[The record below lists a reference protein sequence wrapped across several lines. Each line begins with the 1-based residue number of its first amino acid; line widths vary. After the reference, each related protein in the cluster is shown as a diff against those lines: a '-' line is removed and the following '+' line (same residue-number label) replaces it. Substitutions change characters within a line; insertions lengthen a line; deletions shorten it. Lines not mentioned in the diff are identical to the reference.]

1 MAEEYS
7 KEQYAALKYSNEQFD
22 KSIQFIAS
30 GALGI
35 SFAFI
40 EKIVVLKLAVCKHL
54 LVTDWSIFAVV
65 IFISLATHFISII
78 ANRWAIENLF
88 DESADNKT
96 IVDYFNKVNWYWNY
110 PIRALNVSMIVG
122 LLIGML
128 YLISFIKYN
137 I

>member
-1 MAEEYS
+1 MDEEYS
-7 KEQYAALKYSNEQFD
+7 KEQYNALKYSNEQFD

-30 GALGI
+30 GALGV

-40 EKIVVLKLAVCKHL
+40 EKIVKLEHAVCKCL
-54 LVTDWSIFAVV
+54 LINAWYAFAWV
-65 IFISLATHFISII
+65 IFISLATHFISIM

-88 DESADNKT
+88 DENADDKT
-96 IVDYFNKVNWYWNY
+96 KEDYFNKANWYWNY
-110 PIRALNVSMIVG
+110 PIRALNVSMIIG

-128 YLISFIKYN
+128 YLISFIKHN